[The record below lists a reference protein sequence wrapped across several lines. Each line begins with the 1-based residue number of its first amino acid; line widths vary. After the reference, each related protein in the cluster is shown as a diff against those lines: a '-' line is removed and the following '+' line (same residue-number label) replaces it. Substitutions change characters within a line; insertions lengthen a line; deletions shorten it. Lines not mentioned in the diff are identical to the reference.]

1 MDGTMDF
8 LFSPVSTAN
17 AMPGRQQKKG
27 AEHVGHLPDE
37 PVLLEK
43 LANNDGIDLPVSLIE
58 WQPIASELWTRINAT
73 ESGRAECEDIPALEQ
88 DTTAIGAD
96 DVDNSVSTIAFT
108 AYYSLNFQIET
119 FAVIGSSCV
128 ERKEG
133 RAFRCS
139 AGAEAFSERMGW
151 FGTDQELDIVKRFT
165 KVVTGHAAF
174 EESYRQLVQQAFG
187 ECCLSRRFPC
197 RTDSVRSGL
206 LTLIPFCPLSTISI
220 AGALQTQRAQEG
232 VGMPSNP
239 KTWFNRPKLLSQY
252 KMIVHVNG
260 GFAPWRFPLPDR
272 LTQYD
277 ENGGSRTLW
286 RISNVSHSLLLTECN
301 VAIPYTQR
309 EEAISWS
316 DQSQAS
322 ATYFTREGSF
332 ETCEPSHKGAQVL
345 RNTRAIIV
353 AAKTTT

>member
-96 DVDNSVSTIAFT
+96 DVDNSVSTIAFA

-165 KVVTGHAAF
+165 KIVTGHAAF

-187 ECCLSRRFPC
+187 ECCLSP
-197 RTDSVRSGL
+197 
-206 LTLIPFCPLSTISI
+206 
-220 AGALQTQRAQEG
+220 GALQTQRAQEG

-252 KMIVHVNG
+252 KIIVHVNG
-260 GFAPWRFPLPDR
+260 GVCAL
-272 LTQYD
+272 
-277 ENGGSRTLW
+277 
-286 RISNVSHSLLLTECN
+286 
-301 VAIPYTQR
+301 
-309 EEAISWS
+309 AIS
-316 DQSQAS
+316 APRP
-322 ATYFTREGSF
+322 AHPIR
-332 ETCEPSHKGAQVL
+332 
-345 RNTRAIIV
+345 
-353 AAKTTT
+353 